1 MNGQEKELQCLLWM
15 KETAAIPP
23 AKALRLLERFGS
35 AEAVYQASTE
45 ELAKICRFDA
55 RERQRLQ
62 TRSLAPSSRI
72 IERCRAL
79 GISILPITDAAYP
92 ARLKEI
98 YDPPLAL
105 YVRGT
110 LPDLSVIPA
119 VAVVGQRKATPY
131 GLINAEKIA
140 FHLSQNG
147 VCVVSGMAAGIDSA
161 GHRGAL
167 RGETPTVA
175 VFGTAIDR
183 CYPAENAALLRDILY
198 RGAAVSEY
206 PPGEGSHRASFVRRN
221 RIISGLCLGVV
232 VAEAPKKSGSLITA
246 SLALEQGRDVFAV
259 PGGVDSPASEGCNEL
274 IANGAQLVRS
284 AQDIL
289 TQYGFTA
296 EEPPRRPRKA
306 AERRTQPVSMTARSV
321 AEASEKQPEPGGD
334 PVLDAIDGI
343 LHLDEISRR
352 TGIPAGVLMGRLT
365 LLELKGYLR
374 QLPGQYYERI

>member
-1 MNGQEKELQCLLWM
+1 MNGTERELQCLLWM

-23 AKALRLLERFGS
+23 AKALRLLEHFGS
-35 AEAVYQASTE
+35 AEAVYQTPTE
-45 ELAKICRFDA
+45 ELAKLCRFDA
-55 RERQRLQ
+55 RERQRLE
-62 TRSLAPSSRI
+62 TRSLAPACRI
-72 IERCRAL
+72 IERCRGL
-79 GISILPITDAAYP
+79 NVFILPVTDAAYP

-110 LPDLSVIPA
+110 LPDLNALPA
-119 VAVVGQRKATPY
+119 IAVVGQRKATPY

-175 VFGTAIDR
+175 VFGTAIDK

-198 RGAAVSEY
+198 HGAAVSEY
-206 PPGEGSHRASFVRRN
+206 PPGAKNFRASFVRRN
-221 RIISGLCLGVV
+221 RIISGLCLGVL

-259 PGGVDSPASEGCNEL
+259 PGGVDAPASEGCNEL
-274 IANGAQLVRS
+274 IAGGAQLVRS
-284 AQDIL
+284 AEDIL
-289 TQYGFTA
+289 RQYGFTA
-296 EEPPRRPRKA
+296 
-306 AERRTQPVSMTARSV
+306 AEAPARTVKTATRRTQPAQAPSFAR
-321 AEASEKQPEPGGD
+321 AEETRPAETGD

-343 LHLDEISRR
+343 VHLDEISRR
-352 TGIPAGVLMGRLT
+352 TGIPAGVLMGKLT

>member
-1 MNGQEKELQCLLWM
+1 MNGQEKEWQALLWM
-15 KETAAIPP
+15 KEAAAIPP
-23 AKALRLLERFGS
+23 VKALRLLERFGS

-45 ELAKICRFDA
+45 ELVKICRFDA
-55 RERQRLQ
+55 KERQRLQ

-79 GISILPITDAAYP
+79 GISILPITDATYP

-110 LPDLSVIPA
+110 LPDLNAIPA

-131 GLINAEKIA
+131 GLIHAEKIA

-175 VFGTAIDR
+175 VFGTAIDK

-206 PPGEGSHRASFVRRN
+206 PPGAKNYRASFVRRN
-221 RIISGLCLGVV
+221 RIISGLCLGVL
-232 VAEAPKKSGSLITA
+232 VAEAPKRSGSLITA
-246 SLALEQGRDVFAV
+246 SLTLEQGRDVFAV

-274 IANGAQLVRS
+274 IAGGAQLVRS
-284 AQDIL
+284 AEDIL
-289 TQYGFTA
+289 AQYGYTA
-296 EEPPRRPRKA
+296 
-306 AERRTQPVSMTARSV
+306 
-321 AEASEKQPEPGGD
+321 EKQPAPPHKPAPRVRPAQPLRPAEPKPEPKPETGD
-334 PVLDAIDGI
+334 PVLDAVDGI
-343 LHLDEISRR
+343 VHLDEISRR
-352 TGIPAGVLMGRLT
+352 TGIPAGVLMGKLT